1 MTKMTQPLVN
11 KLSISELLSYQSI
24 LSQRIT
30 QMEYARDRKVSINE
44 ELYNELQIKKNKID
58 SRINQLVELL

>member
-1 MTKMTQPLVN
+1 MAKMTQPLVN

>member
-1 MTKMTQPLVN
+1 MTKMTQPLIN

>member
-1 MTKMTQPLVN
+1 MTKMTQLLVN

>member
-1 MTKMTQPLVN
+1 MAKMTQPLIN